1 VLTAFS
7 IFLFA
12 LIAVAVLPLLLV
24 AVLFLFAQFD
34 LPIPARLVD
43 AVRIL
48 LNVTWSVG
56 AILNVVGGL
65 ALAAH
70 FGDGQLR
77 SGDLAAGLLGA
88 VVKDPVQDRIV
99 WLEYLEA
106 VVKER
111 DGWKDLYRACRAVSE
126 WGRRRRRQRW
136 WG

>member
-65 ALAAH
+65 ALAAM
-70 FGDGQLR
+70 
-77 SGDLAAGLLGA
+77 A
-88 VVKDPVQDRIV
+88 V
-99 WLEYLEA
+99 WLPVHNPTRTHLVLA
-106 VVKER
+106 PILVFGGLWRVWRGVSAFPRKE
-111 DGWKDLYRACRAVSE
+111 
-126 WGRRRRRQRW
+126 
-136 WG
+136 